1 MGLFEDLIE
10 VLYLY
15 KTSKLYYIHIAL
27 MGILFG
33 LHVYFFVKKNEL
45 VEKEKNPPQ
54 SKCSQKV
61 DYVDYQRLVKANTAK

>member
-1 MGLFEDLIE
+1 MGLFEDLVE

-33 LHVYFFVKKNEL
+33 LHVYFFLKKNEL
-45 VEKEKNPPQ
+45 V
-54 SKCSQKV
+54 
-61 DYVDYQRLVKANTAK
+61 AK